1 MSLLI
6 DWLED
11 PVFAVRETAVDAL
24 HRVIRQFG
32 PDWADAALLPRLL
45 PLAKHRNYLR
55 RMTLLRALG
64 ASGAVVSLAAL
75 RTHFLPVLEQLAADP
90 IANVRF
96 SVARA
101 LQALIPVLAAS
112 STGNAEIR
120 EVLSKTVI
128 PLLQQL
134 QRDNDADVHDYA
146 TDALNLV
153 PVF

>member
-1 MSLLI
+1 M
-6 DWLED
+6 
-11 PVFAVRETAVDAL
+11 FAVRETTVDAL
-24 HRVIRQFG
+24 HRIIRQFG
-32 PDWADAALLPRLL
+32 SEWTDSALLPRLL

-55 RMTLLRALG
+55 RTTLLRALG

-75 RTHFLPVLEQLAADP
+75 RTHFLPVLEQLASDP

-96 SVARA
+96 GVART
-101 LQALIPVLAAS
+101 LQTLIPVLAAS

-120 EVLSKTVI
+120 EALSKTVI

-134 QRDNDADVHDYA
+134 QRDNDVDVHDYA
-146 TDALNLV
+146 TEALNLI

>member
-1 MSLLI
+1 MI

-32 PDWADAALLPRLL
+32 PEWADVALLPRLL

-55 RMTLLRALG
+55 RMTLLQALG
-64 ASGAVVSLAAL
+64 ASGAVVSLTAL
-75 RTHFLPVLEQLAADP
+75 RTHFLPVLEQLAVDP

-96 SVARA
+96 SVART

-112 STGNAEIR
+112 SASSADIR
-120 EVLSKTVI
+120 ETLSKTIV

-134 QRDNDADVHDYA
+134 QRDSDVDVHDYA
-146 TDALNLV
+146 TDALNLI